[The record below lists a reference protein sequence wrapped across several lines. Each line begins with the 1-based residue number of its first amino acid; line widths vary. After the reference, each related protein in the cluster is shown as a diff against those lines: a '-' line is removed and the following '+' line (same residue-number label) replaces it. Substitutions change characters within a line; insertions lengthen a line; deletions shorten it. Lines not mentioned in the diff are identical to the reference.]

1 MKKQH
6 TSSISHSDL
15 AKRLIQ
21 LMVRSILFMSILS
34 ALLTACDSFTEVPLP
49 SSQLTAPDVF
59 EDKGTANAAMA
70 DIYSKIRDRGLLTG
84 YSPGLSCQLGL
95 YADELDYYGLSG
107 TTSSN
112 FYSNTLLASDPEITK
127 MWTVSY
133 SQIYAANAVAEGAA
147 KSAGLS
153 VIDRE
158 QLTGEALF
166 VRALLHFYLANCFGA
181 VPYITTTEYRQN
193 TSVQRLAAPEVYDR
207 IKADLEQAV
216 TLLPEQY
223 IGEGRVRPN
232 KWAAQAMLARVCLYM
247 GQWDE
252 ASNAASAVLN
262 QTELYQWPA
271 GLDDVFGKDSLSAIW
286 QLMPATA
293 GANTYEGGTFIFIL
307 GPPPAVAITENLM
320 NGFSND
326 DLRKSQWIRTVSNSG
341 STWYHAYKYKQKFN
355 TGISAEYSVVLRLAE
370 QYLIRAEARAHA
382 GDLIGA
388 KEDLN
393 KTRNLAGLGNT
404 NAVTADE
411 IIAAVMQ
418 ERRLEFFTEFGHRFF
433 DLKRTAKLNEV
444 LSPLKP
450 QWSATDRLLP
460 IPESELLLN
469 TNLLPQN
476 AGY

>member
-1 MKKQH
+1 MKKH
-6 TSSISHSDL
+6 IKSSFLYLMQPKTHFITIPVL
-15 AKRLIQ
+15 LLI
-21 LMVRSILFMSILS
+21 IT
-34 ALLTACDSFTEVPLP
+34 LLTVAASCDSFTEVPLP

-59 EDKGTANAAMA
+59 EDKGTANAAMV

-107 TTSSN
+107 TAASN

-127 MWTVSY
+127 MWTASY

-153 VIDRE
+153 VTDKE

-166 VRALLHFYLANCFGA
+166 VRALLHFYLTSCFGA
-181 VPYITTTEYRQN
+181 VPYITTTDYRQN
-193 TSVQRLAAPEVYDR
+193 TSVQSLAAPEVYDR

-232 KWAAQAMLARVCLYM
+232 KWAAQAMLARVCLYI
-247 GQWDE
+247 GQWNE

-286 QLMPATA
+286 QLMPATD

-307 GPPPAVAITENLM
+307 GPPPSVAITENLM
-320 NGFSND
+320 NAFSND
-326 DLRKSQWIRTVSNSG
+326 DLRKSHWIRTVSNSG

-404 NAVTADE
+404 DALTADE
-411 IIAAVMQ
+411 IIEAVMQ

-433 DLKRTAKLNEV
+433 DLKRTEKLNEV

>member
-6 TSSISHSDL
+6 TSSISYSHL
-15 AKRLIQ
+15 NKRLVQ
-21 LMVRSILFMSILS
+21 LMVRSILFISILS

-59 EDKGTANAAMA
+59 EDKGTANAAMV

-107 TTSSN
+107 TTASN

-127 MWTVSY
+127 MWTASY

-153 VIDRE
+153 VTDRE

-166 VRALLHFYLANCFGA
+166 VRALLHFYLTSCFGA
-181 VPYITTTEYRQN
+181 VPYITTTDYRQN

-271 GLDDVFGKDSLSAIW
+271 DLDDVFGKDSLSAIW
-286 QLMPATA
+286 QLMPATD
-293 GANTYEGGTFIFIL
+293 GANTYEGGTFIFTL

-320 NGFSND
+320 NAFTSD

-404 NAVTADE
+404 AAITADE

-433 DLKRTAKLNEV
+433 DLKRTAKLNEA